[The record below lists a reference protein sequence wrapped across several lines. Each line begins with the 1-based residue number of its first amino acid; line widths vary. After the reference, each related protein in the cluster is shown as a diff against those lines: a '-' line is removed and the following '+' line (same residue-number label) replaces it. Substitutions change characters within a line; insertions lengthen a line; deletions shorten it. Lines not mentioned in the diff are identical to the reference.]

1 VTDPGDTAGRR
12 ETERAAL
19 LDSLWRKLLAIHQE
33 EVARSVVRLKWASE
47 ETRAAA
53 ETLSIEIL
61 RTVFSGWSAAILG
74 FDEESPTRA
83 RMVVELFDLP
93 AGEGSEAR
101 LVRPDSPV
109 TPAPC
114 SLAREV
120 SNIRLVS
127 TLRRPPRVRNTT

>member
-1 VTDPGDTAGRR
+1 MTDPGDTAGRR

-74 FDEESPTRA
+74 FDEESSTRA
-83 RMVVELFDLP
+83 HMVVELFDLR
-93 AGEGSEAR
+93 AGEGSEAC
-101 LVRPDSPV
+101 LVRPDSLV

-120 SNIRLVS
+120 NKMRLV
-127 TLRRPPRVRNTT
+127 TQ

>member
-1 VTDPGDTAGRR
+1 VATVTDPGDAAGRR
-12 ETERAAL
+12 EAELAAL

-33 EVARSVVRLKWASE
+33 EVARSVARLKWASE

-61 RTVFSGWSAAILG
+61 RTVFSGWSAVLLG
-74 FDEESPTRA
+74 FDEESRTRA

-101 LVRPDSPV
+101 LVRPDSLV
-109 TPAPC
+109 TAVPAH
-114 SLAREV
+114 SHGRSSA
-120 SNIRLVS
+120 
-127 TLRRPPRVRNTT
+127 

>member
-1 VTDPGDTAGRR
+1 VTDPGAAAGRR

-33 EVARSVVRLKWASE
+33 EVARSVARLKWASE
-47 ETRAAA
+47 ETRAVA

-74 FDEESPTRA
+74 FDEESPTR
-83 RMVVELFDLP
+83 VVELFDLR

-101 LVRPDSPV
+101 LVRPDSLV

-120 SNIRLVS
+120 NNMRLVGN
-127 TLRRPPRVRNTT
+127 LRRPPYATRRNP

>member
-1 VTDPGDTAGRR
+1 VTDPGDAVGPR
-12 ETERAAL
+12 EAELAAL

-33 EVARSVVRLKWASE
+33 EVARSVARLKWASE

-61 RTVFSGWSAAILG
+61 STVFSGWSAAILG

-83 RMVVELFDLP
+83 RMVVELFDLR

-101 LVRPDSPV
+101 LVRPDSLV
-109 TPAPC
+109 TPTP
-114 SLAREV
+114 SLPQEV
-120 SNIRLVS
+120 NSMRLVS
-127 TLRRPPRVRNTT
+127 NLGHPPTVRNTT